1 MRLTKETLA
10 SFTNL
15 SQMEALMQEA
25 HTLPKSSFLFVT
37 YNRCPHD
44 DFTLNPLAWAV
55 QSLAAGRHEA
65 LGQILIVD
73 DGSTD
78 HTAACVAWL
87 QSRCPIPITYHRN
100 SEHREL
106 SHCRAEGLKLAHY
119 PLVFLGDDDCVYS
132 EYFVPGALFTYQ
144 FLSAQYEHIAVI
156 NLNAYEKCSYPRVAA
171 PKATIGFTQYEQAR
185 FSQNFNAFPQEYLSA
200 PQWLHAPSQLLQPL
214 ETGIFRGVNLCNA
227 RLVIDAG
234 NYTDLSM
241 WKYGYSEHL
250 ELSRKLQDRGYRMF
264 HQPDPRIYAIHL
276 NYGGRS
282 KEEACADALDM
293 EIAGTGHS
301 LRTLVE
307 WSEVKRLQSGTRSS
321 TKDFHFTEI
330 GTLFSFYLKLSSD
343 LGVSFAVR
351 EYRHFVEEGL
361 VLSSTPTEKITDR
374 GQREAIWK
382 EAIRAGISASERQTG
397 KTYNH
402 LTELIFSETLGTH

>member
-1 MRLTKETLA
+1 MHLTKEMLA
-10 SFTNL
+10 SFTDL
-15 SQMEALMQEA
+15 SKMEALMQEA
-25 HTLPKSSFLFVT
+25 HALPKSSFLFVT
-37 YNRCPHD
+37 YNRCPYD
-44 DFTLNPLAWAV
+44 DFSQNPLTWAV

-87 QSRCPIPITYHRN
+87 QSSCPIPITYHRN

-106 SHCRAEGLKLAHY
+106 SRCRAEGLRLALY

-144 FLSAQYEHIAVI
+144 CLSAQYDHIAVI
-156 NLNAYEKCSYPRVAA
+156 NLNAYEKCSHPRTAA
-171 PKATIGFTQYEQAR
+171 PMATIGVTHYEQAR
-185 FSQNFNAFPQEYLSA
+185 FSQNFSAFPQEYLSA

-214 ETGIFRGVNLCNA
+214 ETGIFRGVNLCDA
-227 RLVIDAG
+227 RLVMDAG

-250 ELSRKLQDRGYRMF
+250 ELSKKLQDRGYRMF

-282 KEEACADALDM
+282 KEGACEEGLDI

-301 LRTLVE
+301 LRTLIE
-307 WSEVKRLQSGTRSS
+307 LSEVKRLGSGTRGS
-321 TKDFHFTEI
+321 TQDFHFTEI
-330 GTLFSFYLKLSSD
+330 GTLFSFYLKLSGE
-343 LGVSFAVR
+343 LGISFAVR

-361 VLSSTPTEKITDR
+361 VLSSTPTEKIADR
-374 GQREAIWK
+374 AQREAIWK
-382 EAIRAGISASERQTG
+382 EAIRAGIRASEQQTG
-397 KTYNH
+397 NTYDH
-402 LTELIFSETLGTH
+402 LTQRIFSEALGSL